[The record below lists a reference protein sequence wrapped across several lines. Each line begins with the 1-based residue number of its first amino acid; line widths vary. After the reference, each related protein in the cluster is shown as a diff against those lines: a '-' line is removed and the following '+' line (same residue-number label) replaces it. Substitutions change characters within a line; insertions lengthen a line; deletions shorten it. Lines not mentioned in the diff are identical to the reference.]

1 MIQLLIEVTGT
12 MEHVCHTANRNDGIC
27 NVRISSNQ
35 RNQCRRCS
43 IAQYDTYLL
52 ALVVF
57 QYVKASLKFDTPRKA
72 LLNSVTLSTHQFPMG
87 CCTEKK
93 KEEDELSFVSCGWRQ
108 PQGTEWAK
116 HTSDIRTPNFL
127 ATSVSALLLV
137 AYAWTAARR
146 YHFGSSSS
154 KQSNAVIGWICANS
168 NGPTRYKSAPTVF
181 MV

>member
-1 MIQLLIEVTGT
+1 

-116 HTSDIRTPNFL
+116 HTSYTLRTPNFL